1 MPSRATDRCSTGWRS
16 DEGRRD
22 DQLPAV
28 TKYLT
33 TDDLLI
39 LVEELGGLRV
49 RDFGLLDSA
58 AHRPA
63 ATVFGDDAYPGQD
76 NKAAVLLESI
86 ARNHPLVDGNKRL
99 SWVAAVVFYGING
112 VTLSAPEDPAYELVI
127 AVAEGRLPYPEVAAQ
142 LADWVKPAPQR

>member
-1 MPSRATDRCSTGWRS
+1 
-16 DEGRRD
+16 
-22 DQLPAV
+22 V
-28 TKYLT
+28 TSYLT

-39 LVEELGGLRV
+39 LVEELGRLRV

-63 ATVFGDDAYPGQD
+63 ATAFGDDAYPGLD

-99 SWVAAVVFYGING
+99 AWVSVVVFFGING
-112 VTLSAPEDPAYELVI
+112 VALRAPEDPAYELIV
-127 AVAEGRLPYPEVAAQ
+127 AVAEGRLPYPGVAAR
-142 LADWVKPAPQR
+142 LAGWTDAIR